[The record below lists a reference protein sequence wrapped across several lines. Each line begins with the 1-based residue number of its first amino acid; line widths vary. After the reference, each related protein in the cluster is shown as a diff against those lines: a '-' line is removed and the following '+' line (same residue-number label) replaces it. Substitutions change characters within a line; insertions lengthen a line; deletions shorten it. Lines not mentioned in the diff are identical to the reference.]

1 MSYQQLINIF
11 FNSPQV
17 LISINRYILT
27 KQFTTMQDFTKMW
40 QTALIEIESD
50 VSQANFST
58 WFKET
63 NILKEEGGVIY
74 LGVPNSFTQEW
85 LYKKFHNSILR
96 ILRQMNESVRALEY
110 VVVKEEN
117 VKKADLSK
125 KTTPAP
131 TMTIPLQDFYIN
143 KEDNLN
149 PRYTFEN
156 FIVGPFN
163 ELAHAAS
170 QTVIKSPGQV
180 YNPLFVYGSTGRGK
194 THLIQ
199 AVGNQIKKQFPDK
212 KVFYLTSERFGSEF
226 FVAIQ
231 EGKVQPFKDKYRK
244 YDVVIMDDV
253 QFFSNKEKFQEELFH
268 FFNTF
273 HDTGRQ
279 LIFSSDRH
287 PNIIPGLEDRL
298 RGRFSVGMVVDIPE
312 PDRESRMAIVKTKCA
327 VHGITLPDEVIEFI
341 SSTIE
346 DNIREIEGIINII
359 SCQTQLHNRELNL
372 NEIKTI
378 LKNSAKPKKTVLIK
392 DIVKVVSNFYNID
405 EESIFNKTRRKEV
418 VRPRQVLMYILRED
432 FSISFPSI
440 GEKLGGRDHTTVI
453 HSYEKIKFEVKTDTV
468 LEQEI
473 NQIRSML

>member
-1 MSYQQLINIF
+1 
-11 FNSPQV
+11 
-17 LISINRYILT
+17 
-27 KQFTTMQDFTKMW
+27 MQDYSKMW
-40 QTALIEIESD
+40 QTALIEIQTG

-63 NILKEEGGVIY
+63 NIIKEEGGVIY

-96 ILRQMNESVRALEY
+96 ILRQLNEHVRALEY
-110 VVVKEEN
+110 IIIKDDSQ
-117 VKKADLSK
+117 KRGDGSK
-125 KTTPAP
+125 KLMSTP
-131 TMTIPLQDFYIN
+131 TMSMPLQDFYIN

-156 FIVGPFN
+156 FVIGPFN
-163 ELAHAAS
+163 ELAHAAA
-170 QTVIKSPGQV
+170 QAVIGKPGMV

-199 AVGNQIKKQFPDK
+199 AVGNQIKKNYPNK
-212 KVFYLTSERFGSEF
+212 KVFYLTSEKFGSEF

-231 EGKVQPFKDKYRK
+231 EGKVQSFKDRYRK

-287 PNIIPGLEDRL
+287 PNVIPGLEDRL
-298 RGRFSVGMVVDIPE
+298 RGRFSVGMIVDIPE
-312 PDRESRMAIVKTKCA
+312 PDNESRMAIVKTKCA
-327 VHGITLPDEVIEFI
+327 VHSISLPDEAIVLVTEAI
-341 SSTIE
+341 S
-346 DNIREIEGIINII
+346 DNIREIEGIINVIA
-359 SCQTQLHNRELNL
+359 CQTQLRNRELTV
-372 NEIKTI
+372 NEVKSI
-378 LKNSAKPKKTVLIK
+378 LKNSSKPKKTVMIK
-392 DIVKVVSNFYNID
+392 DIVKVVSEFYNID
-405 EESIFNKTRRKEV
+405 EESIYNKTRRKEV
-418 VRPRQVLMYILRED
+418 VRPRQVIMFILRED
-432 FSISFPSI
+432 FGVSFPSI

-453 HSYEKIKFEVKTDTV
+453 HSYEKVKEEIKTDTV
-468 LEQEI
+468 LSQEI
-473 NQIRSML
+473 DQLRSML